1 MKVLTY
7 ENYEVTIAP
16 EALQLTVFREIWER
30 DKTKD
35 KHIARMEL
43 SYIFFMEDVR
53 SDYLVITDLK
63 KRAENICKDMGF
75 PPKWKADAKVKD
87 AMEFYR
93 SKQPVQAKWLES
105 ERLYIDKL
113 EQTMRI
119 LDPSRVDE
127 GGRLVNPLNQTTE
140 LITRLNKAII
150 DYTNTE
156 KAVFSDMQKEEKI
169 RGAEGK
175 NIFENLDNVM

>member
-53 SDYLVITDLK
+53 SDYLVITDLN

-75 PPKWKADAKVKD
+75 PAKWKADARVKD

-169 RGAEGK
+169 RGSQEKGM
-175 NIFENLDNVM
+175 FEDLDNV

>member
-16 EALQLTVFREIWER
+16 EALQLSVFRDIWER
-30 DKTKD
+30 DKSED

-53 SDYLVITDLK
+53 SDYLVTIDQEQRSK
-63 KRAENICKDMGF
+63 DICKDMGF
-75 PPKWKADAKVKD
+75 PAKWKADQKINEAL
-87 AMEFYR
+87 EFYR
-93 SKQPVQAKWLES
+93 SKQPIQAKWLES

-113 EQTMRI
+113 EQTMRV
-119 LDPSRVDE
+119 LDPARIDE
-127 GGRLVNPLNQTTE
+127 GGRLVNPLTQTTE
-140 LITRLNKAII
+140 LVTKLNKAII

-156 KAVFSDMQKEEKI
+156 KAVFSEMQKEEKI
-169 RGAEGK
+169 RGSQEKAY
-175 NIFENLDNVM
+175 FENLDNV

>member
-16 EALQLTVFREIWER
+16 EALQLTVFRDIWER
-30 DKTKD
+30 DKSTD
-35 KHIARMEL
+35 KRIARMEL
-43 SYIFFMEDVR
+43 SYVFFMEDVR
-53 SDYLVITDLK
+53 SDYLVITDLEQ
-63 KRAENICKDMGF
+63 RSRDICKDMGF
-75 PPKWKADAKVKD
+75 PAKWKADKKVKD

-93 SKQPVQAKWLES
+93 GKQPIQAKWLES

-113 EQTMRI
+113 EQTMRV
-119 LDPSRVDE
+119 LDPARIDE
-127 GGRLVNPLNQTTE
+127 GGRLVNPLTQTTE
-140 LITRLNKAII
+140 LVTKLNKAIL

-169 RGAEGK
+169 RGSQEKGM
-175 NIFENLDNVM
+175 FENLDDV

>member
-16 EALQLTVFREIWER
+16 EALQLSVFRTIWER
-30 DKTKD
+30 DKSED

-53 SDYLVITDLK
+53 SDYLVITDIEQRSK
-63 KRAENICKDMGF
+63 DICKDMGF
-75 PPKWKADAKVKD
+75 PAKWKADKKVKD
-87 AMEFYR
+87 AMKFYR
-93 SKQPVQAKWLES
+93 SKLPIQAKWLES

-113 EQTMRI
+113 EQTMRV
-119 LDPSRVDE
+119 LDPARVDND
-127 GGRLVNPLNQTTE
+127 GRLVNPLTQTTE
-140 LITRLNKAII
+140 LVMKLNKAII

-156 KAVFSDMQKEEKI
+156 KAVFSDIQKDEKI
-169 RGAEGK
+169 RGSQEKGMY
-175 NIFENLDNVM
+175 ENLLEV